1 MGKYTKEEIEKIEE
15 YNIEVEVP
23 RPHHIY
29 TQVDLDYSTSPYDMN
44 YSLDGKYKEV
54 DLNFWIW
61 VSGEDRDGVHRELG
75 FRMNAHKFLSR
86 IATDKNVWLAKR
98 HLEREIQGITQIIPN
113 EEDELN
119 CLDTFLER
127 VNHSS

>member
-1 MGKYTKEEIEKIEE
+1 MGRYTKEQIEKIEQ
-15 YNIEVEVP
+15 YTCEVEVP

-29 TQVDLDYSTSPYDMN
+29 TQVELDYSNSDYDAHN
-44 YSLDGKYKEV
+44 HNKA
-54 DLNFWIW
+54 DLEFWIW
-61 VSGEDRDGVHRELG
+61 ASGKDRDGISHEFG
-75 FRMNAHKFLSR
+75 FKVTAYEFLSR

-98 HLEREIQGITQIIPN
+98 HLEREIKGITQYVSK

-119 CLDTFLER
+119 CLEPFLER